1 RPSARARTRPP
12 IPAPTI
18 KRSRSL
24 DANGML
30 TPLTLLHRS
39 SGRQAGVPW
48 FDDIITKPIGVKTMT
63 EPPRR
68 AFFRGGRIF
77 IPWEKI
83 DSVLLDMDGTLLDK
97 HFDDYFWEELLPE
110 RFANLNQI
118 PLSTAKEE
126 LYALYK
132 AQERTLNWTDIHYW
146 STRLGI
152 DLLALKE
159 EICSLVRVH
168 PGVEAFLQFL
178 QGQKKQVVLATN
190 AHPKTVQIKLRQT
203 TLAPYFDAILCSSD
217 IGMPKEDVEF
227 WRGAERVLL
236 FDKTRTLFVDDNEAV
251 LAAADL

>member
-1 RPSARARTRPP
+1 MISPLGKEIGPGWRSTTVTRNPLRPSARARTRPP

-168 PGVEAFLQFL
+168 PGVEAFLQ
-178 QGQKKQVVLATN
+178 
-190 AHPKTVQIKLRQT
+190 
-203 TLAPYFDAILCSSD
+203 
-217 IGMPKEDVEF
+217 
-227 WRGAERVLL
+227 
-236 FDKTRTLFVDDNEAV
+236 
-251 LAAADL
+251 